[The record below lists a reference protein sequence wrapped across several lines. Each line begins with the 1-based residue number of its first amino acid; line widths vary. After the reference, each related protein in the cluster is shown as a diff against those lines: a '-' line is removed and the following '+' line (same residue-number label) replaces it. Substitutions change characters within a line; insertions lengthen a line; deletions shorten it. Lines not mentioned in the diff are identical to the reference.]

1 MNGDQAD
8 ARAPGGSVTPMKGE
22 RGFTLVESIMALFL
36 VVILFVGV
44 ATTLQLAIRQKRD
57 IRLQQQANALT
68 QEYVEFARSLTWA
81 QLGLSGDPP
90 VGMPNVGG
98 TGGGGSVASVLAP
111 PFSLPG
117 DELLVVDTTNGLV
130 TPSNP
135 GGETVNG
142 QSFDVYLYVST
153 IGTGLRR
160 FIVLIEWDSA
170 NLSHSR
176 FTSTQI
182 SELGAG

>member
-1 MNGDQAD
+1 MNGDRTD
-8 ARAPGGSVTPMKGE
+8 ARASGSAAPVKGE

-44 ATTLQLAIRQKRD
+44 ATTLHLAVRQKRD
-57 IRLQQQANALT
+57 VRLQQQANALA

-81 QLGLSGDPP
+81 QLGLSADPP
-90 VGMPNVGG
+90 IGMPNLGG
-98 TGGGGSVASVLAP
+98 TGGGGPAFSVLAE
-111 PFSLPG
+111 PFNLPG
-117 DELLVVDTTNGLV
+117 DEALAIDTTNGLI
-130 TPSNP
+130 TASNP

-142 QSFDVYLYVST
+142 QSFDVYQYVST
-153 IGTGLRR
+153 IDTGLRR
-160 FIVLIEWDSA
+160 FIVLIEWTSG